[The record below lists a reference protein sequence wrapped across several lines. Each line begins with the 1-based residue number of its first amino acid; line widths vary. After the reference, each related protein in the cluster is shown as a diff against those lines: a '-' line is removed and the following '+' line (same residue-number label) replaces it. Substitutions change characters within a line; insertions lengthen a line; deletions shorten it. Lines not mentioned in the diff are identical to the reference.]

1 MTQNKKFKI
10 YNKRE
15 IMDANKFVHELVK
28 LRQYIIELKQEK
40 DYENWVKS
48 TDTAISNINSRI
60 RKSNKKWVPN
70 WKELLE
76 KETNKESLK

>member
-10 YNKRE
+10 YTKRE
-15 IMDANKFVHELVK
+15 IMDANKFVYELIK
-28 LRQYIIELKQEK
+28 LRQHIIELKQEK

-48 TDTAISNINSRI
+48 TDIAISAINSRI